1 MKTIRIVLQAAV
13 ASVLITLTGAAAA
26 PAKDVEITAGD
37 NMRFNLA
44 TITAEPGQTVHV
56 ILTNMGTLPKDVMGH
71 NWILLALDQDPEAYA
86 KAALGA
92 KADNYEPK
100 SLASHVLAAIP
111 LLGPRKSDEVTFTAP
126 AKPGKYVFLCSFPAH
141 FAAGMRGVL
150 VVQ

>member
-1 MKTIRIVLQAAV
+1 MTRIRISLQAA
-13 ASVLITLTGAAAA
+13 AAFVLIHLTVAAAV

-37 NMRFNLA
+37 NMRFNLS
-44 TITAEPGQTVHV
+44 TITAAPGQTLHV

-71 NWILLALDQDPEAYA
+71 NWILLGMDQDPEAYS
-86 KAALGA
+86 KAALAA

-100 SLASHVLAAIP
+100 SLASHVLAVIP
-111 LLGPRKSDEVTFTAP
+111 LLGPRKSGEVTFTAP
-126 AKPGKYVFLCSFPAH
+126 TKPGKYPYLCSFPAH